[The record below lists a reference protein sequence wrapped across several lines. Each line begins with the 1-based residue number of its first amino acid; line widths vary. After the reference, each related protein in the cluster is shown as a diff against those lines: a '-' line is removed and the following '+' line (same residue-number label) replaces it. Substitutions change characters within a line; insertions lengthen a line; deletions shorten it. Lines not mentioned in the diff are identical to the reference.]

1 MICSRKSSSL
11 LDRRGAG
18 KIPLLTRLSSNIRT
32 PHGLLPRQPASHDPT
47 NATASIIISF
57 RSIDRFD
64 SEESQGHIVGK
75 RFITLFGGIHYGIY
89 TPDLEQKLQTA
100 SVIFAPVDIS
110 GAEWLKDNYN
120 ATTIFIVPESLAE
133 YRMRIHARNPEMPER
148 ELEERMHITEREVQV
163 DSNRYDYRVV
173 NTGGGLAQTSAQIVE
188 ILQKEGYNLG

>member
-1 MICSRKSSSL
+1 MFKKIVVI
-11 LDRRGAG
+11 AG
-18 KIPLLTRLSSNIRT
+18 PSGSGKNTVINQIIQQYPHAARLVTATTRVAR
-32 PHGLLPRQPASHDPT
+32 PDERDGVDYY
-47 NATASIIISF
+47 F
-57 RSIDRFD
+57 FSIDRFD

>member
-1 MICSRKSSSL
+1 MFKKIVVI
-11 LDRRGAG
+11 AG
-18 KIPLLTRLSSNIRT
+18 PSGSGKNTVINQIIQQYPHAARLVTATTRVAR
-32 PHGLLPRQPASHDPT
+32 PDERDGVDYYF
-47 NATASIIISF
+47 F
-57 RSIDRFD
+57 RSIDSIAKSHR
-64 SEESQGHIVGK
+64 GTLWK